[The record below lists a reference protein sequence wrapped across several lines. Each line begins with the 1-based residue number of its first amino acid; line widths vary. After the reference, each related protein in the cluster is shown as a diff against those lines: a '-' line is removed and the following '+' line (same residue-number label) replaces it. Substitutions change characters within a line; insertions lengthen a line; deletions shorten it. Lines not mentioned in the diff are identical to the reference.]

1 MQDNRKSLAQNF
13 IAKSHLAALL
23 LKQSSIGLNDI
34 VYEIGPGSGML
45 TRELVKKSKKVIAIE
60 KDYNLY
66 AGLKKKFDCSDNLML
81 FNTDFLKF
89 KIKEP
94 CYKIFAN
101 IPFNITAAVIRKIVY
116 LANPP
121 NEAYLVLQKEA
132 AEKFAGIS
140 KTTQFSVL
148 IKPWFQIK
156 IIRYF
161 RHFDFSPVP
170 KVDVVMLHLAKRVPA
185 LISARDIQVYE
196 RFIKYVFGA
205 WHKDLKANFGNIFSY
220 TQWKRLA
227 HELGFRIHAIPSELS
242 FRQWLGLFEFFRK
255 NIHIK

>member
-1 MQDNRKSLAQNF
+1 MHDNRKSLAQNF
-13 IAKSHLAALL
+13 LVKSHLAALL
-23 LKQSSIGLNDI
+23 LKQSSISLNDI

-45 TRELVKKSKKVIAIE
+45 TKELVKKSKKVIAIE
-60 KDYNLY
+60 KDHNLY
-66 AGLKKKFDCSDNLML
+66 EGLKKKFDCFDNLML

-101 IPFNITAAVIRKIVY
+101 IPFNITAAVIRKIVF

-121 NEAYLVLQKEA
+121 IEAYLVLQKEA
-132 AEKFAGIS
+132 AEKFAGIT
-140 KTTQFSVL
+140 KTTQLSVL
-148 IKPWFQIK
+148 IKPWFRIK

-161 RHFDFSPVP
+161 RNFDFSPVP
-170 KVDVVMLHLAKRVPA
+170 KKDVVMLHLAKRVPP
-185 LISARDIQVYE
+185 LISPKDIQLYE
-196 RFIKYVFGA
+196 RFIKYGFGA
-205 WHKDLKANFGNIFSY
+205 WRKNLKSNFGNIFSY

-242 FRQWLGLFEFFRK
+242 FRQWLGLFEFYRK
-255 NIHIK
+255 NIYRF